1 MANIWVNEATGN
13 YITNE
18 EIVDRA
24 NAILRQKFRR
34 NGSITSAKDSKQFFF
49 ARLAGHDREYFS
61 IMFLDNKHK
70 ILKCDDMFSGTID
83 GASIYPREVVKA
95 ALKCNAAAVIFA
107 HNHPSGDPTPSK
119 ADDAITF
126 KLRDALKLVDIRV
139 LDHIIVGETIY
150 SYAEMGHRL

>member
-24 NAILRQKFRR
+24 NAILRQKFRM
-34 NGSITSAKDSKQFFF
+34 AF
-49 ARLAGHDREYFS
+49 DREYFS